1 MIAPNQTW
9 TLIFELAFSIGLILM
24 ITRSRK
30 GLKVPAIRKV
40 SGLEA
45 LDEAIG
51 RATELGQPV
60 HYSPGIGDFQNS
72 QTLASFAILGYVAR
86 MCAKYD
92 TRLIT
97 TNRNPVVY
105 SVTEEIVHQAFV
117 AEGRSDSF
125 VADDVRFMSDDQFAY
140 ASGVLG
146 IMAREH
152 VATNVM
158 MGAFWAESLIFA
170 EAGAI
175 SGAIQI
181 AGTANTH
188 QIPFFVAACD
198 YALIGEEL
206 YAASAYLSK
215 DPVLIGNLV
224 GQDFGKI
231 FGVIIIIIGTIMA
244 TAGNNSLSALMKK

>member
-1 MIAPNQTW
+1 LIAANQLW
-9 TLIFELAFSIGLILM
+9 TLILELAFSISVLIM
-24 ITRSRK
+24 IRRARA
-30 GLKVPAIRKV
+30 GLKVPPIRKV
-40 SGLEA
+40 SGLDA

-51 RATELGQPV
+51 RATELGRPV
-60 HYSPGIGDFQNS
+60 HYAPGIGDFQNS

-92 TRLIT
+92 TRLIV

-105 SVTEEIVHQAFV
+105 SVTEEIVHQAYV
-117 AEGRSDSF
+117 AEGRADSF
-125 VADDVRFMSDDQFAY
+125 VADDVRYLSDDQFAY

-152 VATNVM
+152 VATNIM

-175 SGAIQI
+175 FGAIQI
-181 AGTANTH
+181 AGTAMTA

-215 DPVLIGNLV
+215 DPILIGNLV
-224 GQDFGKI
+224 GQDFGKM
-231 FGVIIIIIGTIMA
+231 FAAVIILIGTLMA
-244 TAGNNSLSALMKK
+244 TMGNNSLSTLLKK

>member
-1 MIAPNQTW
+1 MVA
-9 TLIFELAFSIGLILM
+9 TLVLQLAFAIGLIVL
-24 ITRSRK
+24 ISRARS
-30 GLKVPAIRKV
+30 GLKIPAVRKV
-40 SGLEA
+40 AGLEA

-51 RATELGQPV
+51 RATELGRPV
-60 HYSPGIGDFQNS
+60 HYSPGIGDFRNA

-92 TRLIT
+92 TRIIA

-105 SVTEEIVHQAFV
+105 SVVEEIVNQAYV
-117 AEGRSDSF
+117 AEGRADSF
-125 VADDVRFMSDDQFAY
+125 NPDDVRFMSNDQFAY

-146 IMAREH
+146 IMAREE

-170 EAGAI
+170 EVGSI

-215 DPVLIGNLV
+215 DPVLIGNLI
-224 GQDFGKI
+224 GQDMGKI
-231 FGVIIIIIGTIMA
+231 FAFFIIVIGTI
-244 TAGNNSLSALMKK
+244 LSTGGTTWLNDILSK

>member
-1 MIAPNQTW
+1 M
-9 TLIFELAFSIGLILM
+9 ELAFCIGVVIM
-24 ITRSRK
+24 ISRARK
-30 GLKVPAIRKV
+30 GQKVPSIRKV

-51 RATELGQPV
+51 RATELGRPV
-60 HYSPGIGDFQNS
+60 HFSPGIGDFQNA

-125 VADDVRFMSDDQFAY
+125 IPDDVRYMSDDQFAY

-146 IMAREH
+146 IMAREQ

-175 SGAIQI
+175 NGAIQI

-224 GQDFGKI
+224 GQDFGKMFAAI
-231 FGVIIIIIGTIMA
+231 VIIIGTIMA
-244 TAGNNSLSALMKK
+244 TMGNNSLSTLLKK

>member
-1 MIAPNQTW
+1 MIAPNQLW
-9 TLIFELAFSIGLILM
+9 TLILEGAFSIGLIIM

-60 HYSPGIGDFQNS
+60 HYSPGIGDFQNA

-231 FGVIIIIIGTIMA
+231 FGVVIILIGTIMA
-244 TAGNNSLSALMKK
+244 TMGNNSLSALMKK

>member
-1 MIAPNQTW
+1 MIATNYVATVI
-9 TLIFELAFSIGLILM
+9 LELAFLIGLIVM
-24 ITRSRK
+24 ISRARS

-40 SGLEA
+40 AGLEA

-51 RATELGQPV
+51 RATELGRPV
-60 HYSPGIGDFQNS
+60 HYSPGIGDFQNA

-92 TRLIT
+92 TQLIT

-117 AEGRSDSF
+117 AEGRADSF
-125 VADDVRFMSDDQFAY
+125 NPDDVRYMSDDQFAY

-146 IMAREH
+146 IMAREK

-175 SGAIQI
+175 TGSIQI

-206 YAASAYLSK
+206 FAASAYLSK
-215 DPVLIGNLV
+215 DPVLLGNLV

-231 FGVIIIIIGTIMA
+231 FAVAAMILGSIMA
-244 TAGNNSLSALMKK
+244 TAGSNVLRDMLRK

>member
-1 MIAPNQTW
+1 MIAAGQLY
-9 TLIFELAFSIGLILM
+9 TLIFESIFCAGLIWM

-30 GLKVPAIRKV
+30 GQKVPAIRKV

-51 RATELGQPV
+51 RATELGRPV
-60 HYSPGIGDFQNS
+60 HFSPGIGDFQNS
-72 QTLASFAILGYVAR
+72 QTLAAFAILGYVAR

-125 VADDVRFMSDDQFAY
+125 VSDDVRFMSDDQFAY

-158 MGAFWAESLIFA
+158 MGAFWAESLVFA

-175 SGAIQI
+175 TGAIQI

-215 DPVLIGNLV
+215 DPILLGNLV
-224 GQDFGKI
+224 GQDIGKI
-231 FGVIIIIIGTIMA
+231 AAVALILIGTIMA
-244 TAGNNSLSALMKK
+244 TAGNTSLSALMKK

>member
-1 MIAPNQTW
+1 LIAPNQTW
-9 TLIFELAFSIGLILM
+9 TLIFEAAFSIGLIIM

-231 FGVIIIIIGTIMA
+231 FGVVIILIGTIMA
-244 TAGNNSLSALMKK
+244 TMGNNSLSALMKK

>member
-231 FGVIIIIIGTIMA
+231 FGVFIIIIGTIMA
-244 TAGNNSLSALMKK
+244 TAGHNSLSALMKT

>member
-1 MIAPNQTW
+1 LIATNYVATVI
-9 TLIFELAFSIGLILM
+9 LELAFLIGLIVM
-24 ITRSRK
+24 ISRARS

-40 SGLEA
+40 AGLEA

-51 RATELGQPV
+51 RATELGRPV
-60 HYSPGIGDFQNS
+60 HYSPGIGDFQNA

-92 TRLIT
+92 TQLIT

-117 AEGRSDSF
+117 AEGRADSF
-125 VADDVRFMSDDQFAY
+125 NPDDVRYMSDDQFAY

-146 IMAREH
+146 IMAREK

-175 SGAIQI
+175 TGSIQI

-206 YAASAYLSK
+206 FAASAYLSK
-215 DPVLIGNLV
+215 DPVLLGNLV

-231 FGVIIIIIGTIMA
+231 FAVAAMILGSIMA
-244 TAGNNSLSALMKK
+244 TAGSNVLRDMLRK

>member
-1 MIAPNQTW
+1 MIAPNQMW
-9 TLIFELAFSIGLILM
+9 TLIFQLAFSIGLMIM
-24 ITRSRK
+24 ITRSRQ

-231 FGVIIIIIGTIMA
+231 FGVAIIIIGTIMA
-244 TAGNNSLSALMKK
+244 TMGNNSLSALMKK

>member
-9 TLIFELAFSIGLILM
+9 TLIFELAFSIGLIIM

-231 FGVIIIIIGTIMA
+231 FGVVIILIGTIMA
-244 TAGNNSLSALMKK
+244 TMGNNSLSALMKK

>member
-1 MIAPNQTW
+1 LIAPNYVATVI
-9 TLIFELAFSIGLILM
+9 LELAFMIGLIVM
-24 ITRSRK
+24 ISRARA
-30 GLKVPAIRKV
+30 GLKVPSIRKV
-40 SGLEA
+40 AGLEA

-51 RATELGQPV
+51 RATELGRPV
-60 HYSPGIGDFQNS
+60 HYSPGIGDFQNA

-105 SVTEEIVHQAFV
+105 SVTEEIVNQAFV
-117 AEGRSDSF
+117 AEGRADSF
-125 VADDVRFMSDDQFAY
+125 NPDDVRYMSDDQFAY

-170 EAGAI
+170 EVGAI

-206 YAASAYLSK
+206 FAASAYLSR

-231 FGVIIIIIGTIMA
+231 FAFAAVVIGSIMS
-244 TAGNNSLSALMKK
+244 TAGNTWLREILRK

>member
-1 MIAPNQTW
+1 MIAAGQLY
-9 TLIFELAFSIGLILM
+9 TLIFEALFCIALVWM

-30 GLKVPAIRKV
+30 GQKVPAIRKV

-51 RATELGQPV
+51 RATELGRPV

-158 MGAFWAESLIFA
+158 MGAFWAESLVFA
-170 EAGAI
+170 EAGSI
-175 SGAIQI
+175 TGAIQI

-215 DPVLIGNLV
+215 DPILLGNLV

-231 FGVIIIIIGTIMA
+231 AAVILILIGTIMA